1 MKKVAKMTS
10 VALLTGAMFLAS
22 CCRSGQEHL
31 VNPVEA
37 KKGDVTFH
45 STIGSLNRVSNE
57 TEWDAGDAIGVYAV
71 KANHTLTVANLHENQ
86 GNVKYTTADAS
97 GRFVAATQG
106 IKMPE
111 SGAVDFVAYY
121 PYTTAA
127 NNSTTISFNN
137 QNQSNLSKIDLL
149 YSNNAKGK
157 TSSDPTVALHFE
169 HKLSMLVFDITTN
182 GTALTGTSE
191 VKLEDVTVDGTLD
204 LATGTVTAGS
214 TKGAPV
220 QKIVEVQAGQR
231 YQAIFIL
238 TPQSFTGKKLQFT
251 INGKALEVTLGDLDA
266 KSNFKYTIP
275 TTYTKSGEIFL
286 DITNATIGEWNDGGT
301 TDPIILNPEAGTTP
315 TPTPTPP
322 TPTPPTTSAKLL
334 FPGADFEDWA
344 TFTAG
349 LNEKGAK
356 MAKHAPNGGRNGS
369 GAVHLTGNN
378 PSGKS
383 KEGKGNGYFFTVK
396 VPEGFNPGNATKIS
410 FYLKGNVSQKSI
422 SVNVY
427 NTNTEI
433 KYRDKQGNLKS
444 AGYVPYNLGALT
456 SASEFKGVGQ
466 NSYTGSINLSEWTKI
481 TLILETE
488 EGKKVQLPTKAGEGL
503 IAFKFGHSADYDVY
517 LDEITF
523 E

>member
-22 CCRSGQEHL
+22 CCRSGQENL

-127 NNSTTISFNN
+127 NNSTTIAFNT

-157 TSSDPTVALHFE
+157 TSSDPKVALHFE
-169 HKLSMLVFDITTN
+169 HKLSMVVLDITTN
-182 GTALTGTSE
+182 GTALTGTPE

-238 TPQSFTGKKLQFT
+238 TPQSFTGKKLQST
-251 INGKALEVTLGDLDA
+251 INGKKLEETLGELDA

-286 DITNATIGEWNDGGT
+286 DTTNATIEEWNDGST

-322 TPTPPTTSAKLL
+322 TTTPPTTSAKLL
-334 FPGADFEDWA
+334 FPGADFEDWV

-349 LNEKGAK
+349 LNEYKLKDKDYATQSPNGKVGKAMHINGTPKGNDFVFTTTAKDTPTSAKKIKLFIKGTAGKSISFNVYKANGKFEAFNLDAIGAK
-356 MAKHAPNGGRNGS
+356 GHTVTPSDAPVVLEKAN
-369 GAVHLTGNN
+369 
-378 PSGKS
+378 KFY
-383 KEGKGNGYFFTVK
+383 KGNG
-396 VPEGFNPGNATKIS
+396 S
-410 FYLKGNVSQKSI
+410 
-422 SVNVY
+422 
-427 NTNTEI
+427 
-433 KYRDKQGNLKS
+433 
-444 AGYVPYNLGALT
+444 
-456 SASEFKGVGQ
+456 
-466 NSYTGSINLSEWTKI
+466 NSYAQGKIDTKGEWLEI
-481 TLILETE
+481 TLNV
-488 EGKKVQLPTKAGEGL
+488 EGIDLATSGNFFALKVGKDVA
-503 IAFKFGHSADYDVY
+503 YDLY
-517 LDEITF
+517 IDEITF